1 MAEAL
6 GKATAI
12 QKRNNLEYDD
22 SEKQNSEEF
31 AAAFGSAGGQALV
44 EQLSGTFGG
53 ERNALAA
60 DMIES
65 AVLNGM
71 IESDQ
76 AMTFAKVLANEL
88 GDPGL
93 VRRLSGTLQGIQS
106 PDYNRT
112 QAAMSVAERRDN
124 KISQDSLIGKNGGIK
139 SVGATIGAAGAAL
152 ADFATVAAVAEED
165 YADGIISYKEY
176 IEALNI
182 ATEAQSKYS
191 DMLNQAVQSGENS
204 ATTKRAVNSLLGT
217 QGLSNEEVDNL
228 TQRLEDSF
236 IESAEGN
243 GKRVDEGNFFTD
255 KMEDLGLLNKQE
267 MAAREKELR
276 EGDNPSLGRE
286 SLIGQGEFDVA
297 ITESKALFGI
307 LNAELGD
314 AAAAEAVVVE
324 LMNEQS
330 SATKAY
336 INTLR
341 NTEDQVAAV
350 NAALAMLALQG
361 TDSLLN
367 DSKYSNT
374 FTEGFGLKGVN
385 PQLLQNMLA
394 QGQTEK
400 QIQKQL
406 AMSSGGF
413 SFREQTGPGGEGTT
427 TNFAAPEVSVPGI
440 ERPGGSLTSKQR
452 AEYINAMG
460 SVAELIGADMQE
472 TLTPFVAESIAAGV
486 VDGGT
491 EGIAELNEV
500 LGGDQEALNLYLN
513 LDIEDGQLDQATKIA
528 EQLRYIKNEIP
539 PNMMIEFGI
548 DIKNPEDT
556 EKLMDPLLVD
566 RLSSISKMME
576 SVPEEEISFAAKFAF
591 DIDDPNG
598 KPLTTAEF
606 LTGWR
611 DVRQELADLDGASS
625 EVTMTAIIDILTK
638 VNDQPVTPEQAETAM
653 DKLVKQYGVDTIRN
667 LPPITLA
674 TVLDIEIDTALAVE
688 KLRKASTVM
697 QSGTSGLEALDN
709 QITALQALGDNKVG
723 EEVAPKAFN
732 GSPSD
737 GGGGG
742 GGDKDKNWIEQ
753 LQEDYKKENEI
764 MGNMKKLAEHNLKE
778 AKQINKINEEVMR
791 FIAQDDEAMKDF
803 NSGKFSAK
811 DINKMYFG
819 NMAKGENAQTKDM
832 RKSSRRE
839 DLVKSAKNMNF
850 FTQQQLLADEELLQ
864 MYEKGGKF
872 RKQAV
877 EDAEKRA
884 KIETTELDKEER
896 KLDLMR
902 EQNDLAVKSLE
913 LAIKKSEASAEDG
926 VFAGTGKDRA
936 SVDQRQKEIAAEI
949 NLIQLQSIGPI
960 KDKIELQKRLIK
972 ETEREYAVNEDN
984 VDALKDQ
991 ASAQRR
997 IVEDM
1002 QRALEIRQREGAVLT
1017 HDLKL
1022 MGYMEEDINEAYD
1035 KRMEAL
1041 DKTLTINQQ
1050 IAQSQQQ
1057 QLGLASALS
1066 RGDVSA
1072 AASAAQQM
1080 QQGAMENAANQFK
1093 SQLETSRDSQ
1103 INSLTGADS
1112 GMTKDQITERQ
1123 RQLEEESYYTNLQI
1137 RDIEDEIWG
1146 INRNIRNEQDIING
1160 YKDSIKENNRTI
1172 KDLEWEIY
1180 EAEQAQLTT
1189 LKDEQKENNILL
1201 AQADL
1206 AVVKADANDKIALAR
1221 FERSTAMWEQE
1232 QEFAIAKIKLEEEL
1246 GKQMAS
1252 NFSALKQ
1259 MTKMANEYH
1268 KAISSGKGSTNI
1280 KMPTMKVSDLSMKY
1294 VSKSMEDFTMKL
1306 NDAGS
1311 SYGDKTAS
1319 FNLPSASVGAK
1330 ATSGIMG
1337 NVTNNNMNNN
1347 VNVNAQGANAME
1359 VADIVIRKLDME
1371 KFKNIG
1377 GAG

>member
-1 MAEAL
+1 M
-6 GKATAI
+6 
-12 QKRNNLEYDD
+12 
-22 SEKQNSEEF
+22 
-31 AAAFGSAGGQALV
+31 FG
-44 EQLSGTFGG
+44 E
-53 ERNALAA
+53 
-60 DMIES
+60 
-65 AVLNGM
+65 
-71 IESDQ
+71 
-76 AMTFAKVLANEL
+76 
-88 GDPGL
+88 
-93 VRRLSGTLQGIQS
+93 
-106 PDYNRT
+106 
-112 QAAMSVAERRDN
+112 
-124 KISQDSLIGKNGGIK
+124 
-139 SVGATIGAAGAAL
+139 
-152 ADFATVAAVAEED
+152 
-165 YADGIISYKEY
+165 
-176 IEALNI
+176 
-182 ATEAQSKYS
+182 
-191 DMLNQAVQSGENS
+191 
-204 ATTKRAVNSLLGT
+204 
-217 QGLSNEEVDNL
+217 
-228 TQRLEDSF
+228 
-236 IESAEGN
+236 
-243 GKRVDEGNFFTD
+243 
-255 KMEDLGLLNKQE
+255 
-267 MAAREKELR
+267 
-276 EGDNPSLGRE
+276 
-286 SLIGQGEFDVA
+286 
-297 ITESKALFGI
+297 
-307 LNAELGD
+307 LNAVLGD
-314 AAAAEAVVVE
+314 AQAAEAVVIE
-324 LMNEQS
+324 LMNENS

-336 INTLR
+336 LKVLR
-341 NTEDQVAAV
+341 ETEDQTAAV

-427 TNFAAPEVSVPGI
+427 TNFAAPEVS
-440 ERPGGSLTSKQR
+440 GGSLTPKQR

-460 SVAELIGADMQE
+460 SVAEMIGADMQE

-486 VDGGT
+486 MDGGT
-491 EGIAELNEV
+491 EGIAELNEI

-513 LDIEDGQLDQATKIA
+513 LDVEDGQLDQATKLA
-528 EQLRYIKNEIP
+528 AALKYIKDEIP
-539 PNMMIEFGI
+539 PNMMLEFGI

-556 EKLMDPLLVD
+556 AKLMDPKLVD
-566 RLSSISKMME
+566 RLSRISEMMV
-576 SVPEEEISFAAKFAF
+576 SLPEEEISFAAKFAF

-611 DVRQELADLDGASS
+611 KVRQELADLDGASS
-625 EVTMTAIIDILTK
+625 EVIMTAIIDILTK
-638 VNDQPVTPEQAETAM
+638 VNDQPVTPEQAEAAM
-653 DKLVKQYGVDTIRN
+653 DKLVKQYGAGTIKN

-688 KLRKASTVM
+688 KLQKASTTM
-697 QSGTSGLEALDN
+697 QNGTRGLVALDE
-709 QITALQALGDNKVG
+709 QITALQALGDDKVAT
-723 EEVAPKAFN
+723 EVAPKALN

-737 GGGGG
+737 GGGG

-753 LQEDYKKENEI
+753 LQEDYKKENKI
-764 MGNMKKLAEHNLKE
+764 MSNMKDLADHNLKQ

-791 FIAQDDEAMKDF
+791 FLAQDEEAMKDF
-803 NSGKFSAK
+803 NSGKYSAE
-811 DINKMYFG
+811 DINNMYFG
-819 NMAKGENAQTKDM
+819 NMAKNEKAQTKDM

-839 DLVKSAKNMNF
+839 DLVKSAKDMNY

-872 RKQAV
+872 KDRAVKQ
-877 EDAEKRA
+877 AEKRA
-884 KIETTELDKEER
+884 KFETTELDKEER

-972 ETEREYAVNEDN
+972 ETEREYVVNEDN

-997 IVEDM
+997 IREDM

-1103 INSLTGADS
+1103 INSLTGAES
-1112 GMTKDQITERQ
+1112 GMTKDQITDRQ
-1123 RQLEEESYYTNLQI
+1123 RQLEEDSYYTNLQI

-1146 INRNIRNEQDIING
+1146 INRNIRNEQDIIDG

-1189 LKDEQKENNILL
+1189 LQDEQKENTILL

-1221 FERSTAMWEQE
+1221 FERNTAMWEQE
-1232 QEFAIAKIKLEEEL
+1232 QEFKIAQIKLEQEL
-1246 GKQMAS
+1246 GKQM
-1252 NFSALKQ
+1252 
-1259 MTKMANEYH
+1259 
-1268 KAISSGKGSTNI
+1268 
-1280 KMPTMKVSDLSMKY
+1280 
-1294 VSKSMEDFTMKL
+1294 
-1306 NDAGS
+1306 
-1311 SYGDKTAS
+1311 
-1319 FNLPSASVGAK
+1319 
-1330 ATSGIMG
+1330 
-1337 NVTNNNMNNN
+1337 
-1347 VNVNAQGANAME
+1347 
-1359 VADIVIRKLDME
+1359 
-1371 KFKNIG
+1371 
-1377 GAG
+1377 

>member
-1 MAEAL
+1 MGVGMGVSALSTLPMMMGKDNIMGVSSEFTMMTGMATGQVASFSSMLGKAGPIVAGLAAVAGVAAFAMEAYTKSLEKASDEAYELGASLGGAAGAADTMSAAL

-12 QKRNNLEYDD
+12 EKRKNLEYDD

-31 AAAFGSAGGQALV
+31 AAAFGSAGGMALV
-44 EQLSGTFGG
+44 DELAGTFGG

-76 AMTFAKVLANEL
+76 AETFAKVLANEL

-93 VRRLSGTLQGIQS
+93 VGRLSGTLQGIES
-106 PDYNRT
+106 TSYTRT

-139 SVGATIGAAGAAL
+139 SVGATIGAAGSAL

-165 YADGIISYKEY
+165 YAEGIISYQEY

-204 ATTKRAVNSLLGT
+204 ATTKRAVNSLLET
-217 QGLSNEEVDNL
+217 QGLSNEQVDNL

-276 EGDNPSLGRE
+276 EGDNASAGRE

-297 ITESKALFGI
+297 ITESKALFGE
-307 LNAELGD
+307 LNAVLGD
-314 AAAAEAVVVE
+314 AQAAEAVVIE
-324 LMNEQS
+324 LMNENS

-336 INTLR
+336 LKVLR
-341 NTEDQVAAV
+341 ETEDQTAAV

-367 DSKYSNT
+367 DSKYSKA
-374 FTEGFGLKGVN
+374 FTDGFGVKGVN
-385 PQLLQNMLA
+385 PQLLQKMFS
-394 QGQTEK
+394 QGQTEE

-406 AMSSGGF
+406 AVTTGGF

-427 TNFAAPEVSVPGI
+427 TSFEGNG
-440 ERPGGSLTSKQR
+440 LNQKQR

-460 SVAELIGADMQE
+460 SVAELIGPAMQE
-472 TLTPFVAESIAAGV
+472 TLTRYVSEGIAAGV
-486 VDGGT
+486 EDGGT
-491 EGIAELNEV
+491 EGISELNEI
-500 LGGDQEALNLYLN
+500 LGGDQEALKLYIS
-513 LDIEDGQLDQATKIA
+513 LDIEDGELDQAKEIA
-528 EQLRYIKNEIP
+528 AQLKYIKDEIP
-539 PNMMIEFGI
+539 PNMRVAFGI
-548 DIKNPEDT
+548 DIKNPDHY
-556 EKLMDPLLVD
+556 EKLMNPEFVD
-566 RLSSISKMME
+566 RLALVSQMVE
-576 SVPEEEISFAAKFAF
+576 TLPEEEKTLSAKFAF
-591 DIDDPNG
+591 DIEDPNG
-598 KPLTTAEF
+598 EPMTTKDF
-606 LTGWR
+606 LNQWR
-611 DVRQELADLDGASS
+611 GIQSKLADLDGVDS
-625 EVTMTAIIDILTK
+625 VTNMTALVDI
-638 VNDQPVTPEQAETAM
+638 VTEINGTPTDPAQAQSAM
-653 DKLVKQYGVDTIRN
+653 DALTAKYGVGTIKN

-674 TVLDIEIDTALAVE
+674 TVLDIQIDTTKALA
-688 KLRKASTVM
+688 
-697 QSGTSGLEALDN
+697 D
-709 QITALQALGDNKVG
+709 LQAAKSSQDLLLSGNSDNINKAIA
-723 EEVAPKAFN
+723 ELTKISNDKIATAVAPNAWNK
-732 GSPSD
+732 GSGDS
-737 GGGGG
+737 GGSGS
-742 GGDKDKNWIEQ
+742 DKDKNWIEQ
-753 LQEDYKKENEI
+753 LEEDYKLQNKV
-764 MGNMKKLAEHNLKE
+764 MRNMKELAEFNNKQ
-778 AKQINKINEEVMR
+778 AKQINKINEETMR
-791 FIAQDDEAMKDF
+791 FIAEDDEAMADF
-803 NSGKFSAK
+803 TSGKYSAK

-839 DLVKSAKNMNF
+839 DLVKSAKDMNF

-972 ETEREYAVNEDN
+972 ETEREYVVNEDN

-1103 INSLTGADS
+1103 INSLTGAES
-1112 GMTKDQITERQ
+1112 GMTKDQISERQ
-1123 RQLEEESYYTNLQI
+1123 RQLEEDSYYTNLQI

-1206 AVVKADANDKIALAR
+1206 AVVKADANDKIA
-1221 FERSTAMWEQE
+1221 
-1232 QEFAIAKIKLEEEL
+1232 
-1246 GKQMAS
+1246 
-1252 NFSALKQ
+1252 
-1259 MTKMANEYH
+1259 
-1268 KAISSGKGSTNI
+1268 
-1280 KMPTMKVSDLSMKY
+1280 
-1294 VSKSMEDFTMKL
+1294 
-1306 NDAGS
+1306 
-1311 SYGDKTAS
+1311 
-1319 FNLPSASVGAK
+1319 VG
-1330 ATSGIMG
+1330 
-1337 NVTNNNMNNN
+1337 
-1347 VNVNAQGANAME
+1347 
-1359 VADIVIRKLDME
+1359 
-1371 KFKNIG
+1371 
-1377 GAG
+1377 